1 MNNDEIVSNIIS
13 LIHSTTQSNYV
24 ICSQVSS
31 KIFSYLSQIQ
41 YQDNQWNE
49 LNKAI
54 EVKFHLFF
62 FFEKLNNKKFLIQRF
77 DQSLD
82 HPDLDQFRQ
91 LVKTISICSN
101 DDEERNYTLGRDK
114 TRLID
119 SINQLRDLL
128 VNETEKEFHSFCFF
142 LFNFQKS
149 HVNLHCF
156 LLAKLIEQQEIRLY
170 LIDLM
175 NLTGMVCLIFSKE

>member
-54 EVKFHLFF
+54 EVKFHFF
-62 FFEKLNNKKFLIQRF
+62 FVFEKLNNKKFLI
-77 DQSLD
+77 
-82 HPDLDQFRQ
+82 
-91 LVKTISICSN
+91 
-101 DDEERNYTLGRDK
+101 
-114 TRLID
+114 
-119 SINQLRDLL
+119 
-128 VNETEKEFHSFCFF
+128 
-142 LFNFQKS
+142 
-149 HVNLHCF
+149 
-156 LLAKLIEQQEIRLY
+156 
-170 LIDLM
+170 
-175 NLTGMVCLIFSKE
+175 